1 MCGTGWYSIASY
13 TPGAEVNE
21 KHTAPSLDMCQNQVA
36 NVIDDFLK
44 SLPLANKLL
53 AKIISLFQPAHKNNS
68 FCLLL
73 RTRKSHWITLKWCR
87 MTRWEHLLP
96 RTNAQRDFYNK
107 TEVGVDVIAIL
118 KLLPKD
124 GQSQCFITRWTCLQ
138 STRVSRTGA
147 AWRQIQ
153 ARVYSGALQ
162 AELRSERK
170 HQMCHWRGR
179 LCLKR
184 RTEYVTLT
192 GPRVQCS
199 VNTVK
204 IFKYVPQI

>member
-21 KHTAPSLDMCQNQVA
+21 KHAAPSLDMCQNQVA
-36 NVIDDFLK
+36 NVIDDVFK
-44 SLPLANKLL
+44 SLPPANKLL

-68 FCLLL
+68 
-73 RTRKSHWITLKWCR
+73 SHWITLKWCR

-96 RTNAQRDFYNK
+96 RTDAQRDFYNK
-107 TEVGVDVIAIL
+107 TEVGVDVIAKMAIL

-162 AELRSERK
+162 AELCSERK

-184 RTEYVTLT
+184 RTV
-192 GPRVQCS
+192 RVRYTHRSKSS
-199 VNTVK
+199 VFSEHSQN
-204 IFKYVPQI
+204 I